1 MLSREIFTLEYIR
14 GLQKKYKK
22 DPGLLERVMYAFGL
36 LEALAQVGMDF
47 VFKGG
52 TSLLLLTEH
61 PLRLSTDIDII
72 VEPGTDVEK
81 FVMEAAKIFPFKH
94 HEKQSRK
101 GKNRIEKAHYK
112 FMYASPILKKDF
124 YILLDIV
131 FMESPYAALVEREI
145 QNDILLTTGES
156 SKIVMPSANCIL
168 GDKMTAFAPH
178 TTGIPLGTKKEL
190 EIMKQLYDVATLSE
204 IFTDQQEL
212 WETYDR
218 VVAEEIA
225 FRDIAEDRESVL
237 RDTIR
242 TAACIIGR
250 GCTDPEEYPMYVE
263 GANAL
268 DSHILQGKYN
278 GERAAIDAC
287 QVMYLAACVLKRRP
301 FVKIGNPERY
311 IAETMAKSRYKKLSY
326 IKKHKL
332 EAYGYLVEA
341 VRILEE

>member
-1 MLSREIFTLEYIR
+1 MLSKEIFTLEYIR
-14 GLQKKYKK
+14 GLQKRYKK

-36 LEALAQVGMDF
+36 LEALAQVDLKF
-47 VFKGG
+47 IFKGG

-61 PLRLSTDIDII
+61 PLRLSTDIDIL

-81 FVMEAAKIFPFKH
+81 FVMEAAKIFPFKYY
-94 HEKQSRK
+94 EKQNRK
-101 GKNRIEKAHYK
+101 GRNNLEKAHYK
-112 FMYASPILKKDF
+112 FMYDSPILKKDF

-131 FMESPYAALVEREI
+131 FMESPYTTLVERKI
-145 QNDILLTTGES
+145 QNDILLTAGEP
-156 SKIVMPSANCIL
+156 SKIVMPSADCIL

-178 TTGIPLGTKKEL
+178 TTGIPLGIGKEL
-190 EIMKQLYDVATLSE
+190 EIMKQLYDVTTLSE
-204 IFTDQQEL
+204 IFINQQEL

-218 VVAEEIA
+218 VAAEEIA
-225 FRDIAEDRESVL
+225 FRGIAEDRDSVL

-250 GCTDPEEYPMYVE
+250 GYTDPEEYPMYVE

-268 DSHILQGKYN
+268 DSHILRGKYN
-278 GERAAIDAC
+278 GEMAAINAC

-301 FVKIGNPERY
+301 FVKIKNPERY

-341 VRILEE
+341 VRILDE

>member
-14 GLQKKYKK
+14 KLQRQYKK

-36 LEALAQVGMDF
+36 LEALVQVGMKF

-72 VEPGTDVEK
+72 VEPETDVQK
-81 FVMEAAKIFPFKH
+81 FITEAAKIFPFKNC
-94 HEKQSRK
+94 EKQSRK
-101 GKNRIEKAHYK
+101 GKNRIEKEHYK
-112 FMYASPILKKDF
+112 FIYESPVFQRDF

-131 FMESPYAALVEREI
+131 FMENPYSALIERDI
-145 QNDILLTTGES
+145 RNDILLTEGDP
-156 SKIVMPSANCIL
+156 SKIIMPSADCIL

-178 TTGIPLGTKKEL
+178 TTGIQLGINKEL
-190 EIMKQLYDVATLSE
+190 EIMKQLYDVSILSN
-204 IFTDQQEL
+204 ILKDQQEL
-212 WETYDR
+212 WKTYDR

-225 FRDIAEDRESVL
+225 FRDIEEDRDSVL

-250 GCTDPEEYPMYVE
+250 GYTDAEEYPMYVE

-268 DSHILQGKYN
+268 DSHLLQGKYN
-278 GERAAIDAC
+278 GEVAAENAC
-287 QVMYLAACVLKRRP
+287 QVMYLAACVLKRKV
-301 FVKIGNPERY
+301 FERIKHPKNY
-311 IAETMAKSRYKKLSY
+311 LAESMGKSKYKKLSY
-326 IKKHKL
+326 MKKHKL

>member
-145 QNDILLTTGES
+145 QNDILLTTGEA

-225 FRDIAEDRESVL
+225 FRDIAEDRDSVL

-268 DSHILQGKYN
+268 DSHIL
-278 GERAAIDAC
+278 
-287 QVMYLAACVLKRRP
+287 
-301 FVKIGNPERY
+301 
-311 IAETMAKSRYKKLSY
+311 
-326 IKKHKL
+326 
-332 EAYGYLVEA
+332 
-341 VRILEE
+341 

>member
-1 MLSREIFTLEYIR
+1 MLSKEIFTLEYIR
-14 GLQKKYKK
+14 VLQKRYKK

-36 LEALAQVGMDF
+36 LEALAQVGMKF
-47 VFKGG
+47 IFKGG

-81 FVMEAAKIFPFKH
+81 FVMEAAKIFPFKY
-94 HEKQSRK
+94 HEKQVRE
-101 GKNRIEKAHYK
+101 GKNKIEKAHYK
-112 FMYASPILKKDF
+112 FIYDSPIRKKDF

-131 FMESPYAALVEREI
+131 FMENPYTTLTGREI
-145 QNDILLTTGES
+145 RNDILLTSGEPS
-156 SKIVMPSANCIL
+156 RIVMPSADCIL
-168 GDKMTAFAPH
+168 GDKLTAFAPH
-178 TTGIPLGTKKEL
+178 TTGIPLGVKKEL
-190 EIMKQLYDVATLSE
+190 EIMKQLYDVSTLSG
-204 IFTDQQEL
+204 IFTNQQEL
-212 WETYDR
+212 WETYDK

-225 FRDIAEDRESVL
+225 FRDIAEDRDSVL

-250 GCTDPEEYPMYVE
+250 GSTDPEEYPMYVE

-278 GERAAIDAC
+278 GEMAAINAC
-287 QVMYLAACVLKRRP
+287 RVMYLAACVLKRKP
-301 FVKIGNPERY
+301 FGKIENPEGY
-311 IAETMAKSRYKKLSY
+311 MGENMAGSRYRKLSY

-341 VRILEE
+341 VRLLEE

>member
-1 MLSREIFTLEYIR
+1 MLSKEIFTLEYIR
-14 GLQKKYKK
+14 ELQERYKK

-36 LEALAQVGMDF
+36 LEALAQVGMKF
-47 VFKGG
+47 IFKGG

-72 VEPGTDVEK
+72 VEPETDVEK
-81 FVMEAAKIFPFKH
+81 FVLEASKIFPFKC
-94 HEKQSRK
+94 HEKQIRK
-101 GKNRIEKAHYK
+101 GKNKIKKEHYK
-112 FMYASPILKKDF
+112 FIYDSPILKKDF

-131 FMESPYAALVEREI
+131 FMENPYATLIERKI
-145 QNDILLTTGES
+145 QNDVLLTVGEP
-156 SKIVMPSANCIL
+156 SKIVMPSADCIL

-178 TTGIPLGTKKEL
+178 TTGIPIGIGKEL
-190 EIMKQLYDVATLSE
+190 EIMKQMYDVATLSE
-204 IFTDQQEL
+204 IFMNQQEL

-218 VVAEEIA
+218 VVMEEIA
-225 FRDIAEDRESVL
+225 FRNIAEDRDSVL

-242 TAACIIGR
+242 ATACIIGR
-250 GCTDPEEYPMYVE
+250 GYTDPEEYPLYVE
-263 GANAL
+263 GAAAL

-278 GERAAIDAC
+278 REMAAINAC
-287 QVMYLAACVLKRRP
+287 QVMYLAACILERKP
-301 FVKIGNPERY
+301 FKKLDNPKKY
-311 IAETMAKSRYKKLSY
+311 ISENMSGSRYNKLSY